1 MLNDRN
7 LARGV
12 VLCAIALAFGLGS
25 LRYSIGH
32 LNQTGPGLFP
42 LLVSSLLLL
51 LGIATVVRAFFTTRV
66 RLQFKL
72 KNIAII
78 IASLCGFALLTE
90 YLNMIAGIVFLVFC
104 AMLAASPYS
113 VKRNAAI
120 AGALIAIALAF
131 YKLLGVQL
139 PLY

>member
-1 MLNDRN
+1 MKDRN

-12 VLCAIALAFGLGS
+12 VLSGIALAFGLGA
-25 LRYSIGH
+25 LKYPIGH

-42 LLVSSLLLL
+42 LLVSSVLLL
-51 LGIATVVRAFFTTRV
+51 LGVATIVQSFFTERV
-66 RLQFKL
+66 RVGFTL
-72 KNIAII
+72 KNIVII
-78 IASLCGFALLTE
+78 LSSLCGFAVITE
-90 YLNMIAGIVFLVFC
+90 RVNMIAGIIFLVFC

-113 VKRNAAI
+113 LKRNAAI
-120 AGALIAIALAF
+120 AGVLIAIAVAF